1 MCAVQTMQCRRLRW
15 CSHVRCSDH
24 AMPSSSC
31 ILHFQNACICFLG
44 YRGPCQLGCHAHS
57 AACTRSATD
66 RALLPSAQKK
76 SHRLA
81 VRSIDASDC
90 SRMSASAL
98 LRGLAAPLVR
108 VVAFALP
115 IFRHAN
121 HECSVLSVHHAWVL
135 HGLLARQDA
144 LCGVL
149 VLTRLLRPR
158 QTSRHSLR
166 HTCTTSTLKA
176 STRYEFAVKP
186 I

>member
-1 MCAVQTMQCRRLRW
+1 
-15 CSHVRCSDH
+15 VRCSDH

-44 YRGPCQLGCHAHS
+44 YRGPCQLVKTRLPCTQRCLHAQRYGPRT
-57 AACTRSATD
+57 AAGTIGT
-66 RALLPSAQKK
+66 KK